1 MKSFNITSIFAV
13 LLSILVVGCSTNK
26 LEITTD
32 SKKVDFAQFKTY
44 QWLDII
50 QGPAEIEKEVYVKIT
65 KEINQNLAAK
75 GYSAAPNVKP
85 DFFIRY
91 GVTAVNEVNVKQYNS
106 YEGYSNV
113 FSWQRG
119 YGLQSTPQSS
129 AVKSHEVDVK
139 RVLKGS
145 IIVDIIN
152 PLSNKIVWR
161 GTARK
166 QISNSAT
173 PKKRNQVI
181 EQAVMLILKD
191 FPSSNK

>member
-1 MKSFNITSIFAV
+1 MKLFNTPSIFAV
-13 LLSILVVGCSTNK
+13 LFSILVIGCSTTK

-50 QGPAEIEKEVYVKIT
+50 QGPPEIKKEVYVKIT

-75 GYSAAPNVKP
+75 GYSTAPGVKP

-129 AVKSHEVDVK
+129 AIKSHEVDVK

-166 QISNSAT
+166 QITNNANS
-173 PKKRNQVI
+173 KQRDQVI
-181 EQAVMLILKD
+181 KEAVTLILEN
-191 FPSSNK
+191 FPPK